1 MFDINGGEALI
12 LLVVAVVVIGP
23 ERLPHYAEQLGRWVR
38 QLRAFTQDARRRVDE
53 ELGVDTTGVDWQALD
68 PRRYDPRRIVRDA
81 LLDDLNDLGAA
92 LKSTPTGR
100 TYTSGAA
107 GAVDAADA
115 VAAGAAGD
123 VADRVGSVPT
133 APFDDEAT

>member
-12 LLVVAVVVIGP
+12 LLVVAIVVIGP

-38 QLRAFTQDARRRVDE
+38 QLRVFMQDARRKVDE
-53 ELGVDTTGVDWQALD
+53 ELGVDTTDLDWQALD

-81 LLDDLNDLGAA
+81 LLDEMNDLGAV
-92 LKSTPTGR
+92 LKPTPTGR
-100 TYTSGAA
+100 TYTSGA
-107 GAVDAADA
+107 VDAA
-115 VAAGAAGD
+115 VAGTVGD
-123 VADRVGSVPT
+123 VAGRIGAAST

>member
-115 VAAGAAGD
+115 VAAGAAGG